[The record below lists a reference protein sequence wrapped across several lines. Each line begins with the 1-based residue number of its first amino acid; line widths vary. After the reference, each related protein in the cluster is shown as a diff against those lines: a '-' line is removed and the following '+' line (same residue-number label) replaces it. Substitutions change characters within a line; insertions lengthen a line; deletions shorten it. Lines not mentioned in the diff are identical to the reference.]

1 MNFLCFY
8 SQLFREVRIMKAL
21 NHPNIGL
28 LFCVARSWLT
38 LAISKFNFTTILWN
52 CLKFAANA
60 VATFFLKKTLRKVND
75 FEFTCFRH
83 CMKCF
88 SYWHKFF
95 VEQLLRWWL
104 AHGFSAVKL
113 FEVMETEQHL
123 FLVMEYASGG
133 KQWRHPKVDIFILS
147 HKLKAIFLLPIVDFD
162 LCLVKQHFLC
172 YIAFGIRI
180 VN

>member
-1 MNFLCFY
+1 MWLV
-8 SQLFREVRIMKAL
+8 LDW
-21 NHPNIGL
+21 HL
-28 LFCVARSWLT
+28 LLASLT
-38 LAISKFNFTTILWN
+38 LQPSYGIVWSLQQMLWQR
-52 CLKFAANA
+52 
-60 VATFFLKKTLRKVND
+60 FFLKKTLRKVND

-88 SYWHKFF
+88 SYRHKFF